1 MADDKNGIDFNPV
14 FNTDVANE
22 LNDRKSAAS
31 GVTRDDFFRYW
42 NYKKYC
48 YVNIS
53 ITPNVS
59 GTAII
64 PTTQLV
70 IGDNTAPVGK
80 FITPTK
86 GGLDM
91 YTSEGGSGNGSR
103 KPKPVL
109 TSVKILNQGGQDY
122 TEAAIYEIEASF
134 KVYTLDDLEEVEKT
148 FFIIGAEMV
157 VNFGWG
163 LHPKDKKGITKDTI
177 KSNIYNFSFSI
188 ENDGSYNCNV
198 KAISAAAL
206 FSKSMGGVVKA
217 APESEGDTS
226 FPDTKTDIISQL
238 IREYKNTFGIDDDGD
253 PSDSDAG
260 DGQILKKQS
269 KGDNTNGVKLDL
281 YTANIEDGTPWYNIF
296 SGDSVYFSYIRLG
309 SLIEYLNKYFE
320 SELDKSIKFTFA
332 PAIAGGYPNIKG
344 FASADPGKFVLDGDM
359 ARYNDAGGS
368 LDWSGILKYE
378 SPNRLENIIISLE
391 LIQKFYNELSTDN
404 DSSATISPKVT
415 NLLNKIFNEIDV
427 NTGGL
432 ITPKLLPAEL
442 NPSSIDST
450 TSQEMYII
458 NRKTVTDNEAYKKPY
473 PFSVIGENSIVRS
486 VSLESDYDSD
496 LLVLASTQ
504 AIQEGTSNTSQLEV
518 LYPENVALKNAI
530 TKANKEDKNKVT
542 TDTLTTQKLAFG
554 KDGYT
559 SDRISAYRQ
568 SMQTYINKNF
578 KTDASLSTLGY
589 SELPLMLKLGVTIDG
604 VAGIT
609 FLSPITIDRLPKR
622 YNDNANVSFS
632 VTAVEHTFDGQGDWE
647 TRLETVMRLK

>member
-1 MADDKNGIDFNPV
+1 MAENTIDFNPI
-14 FNTDVANE
+14 FNIDVANE
-22 LNDRKSAAS
+22 LNDRTSAAS

-53 ITPNVS
+53 IKANVS
-59 GTAII
+59 GTAIV
-64 PTTQLV
+64 PTTSLV

-80 FITPTK
+80 FTTPTK

-109 TSVKILNQGGQDY
+109 TSVKILNQGSEDY

-163 LHPKDKKGITKDTI
+163 LHPKNKKGITNDSI
-177 KSNIYNFSFSI
+177 SSNIYNFSFSI
-188 ENDGSYNCNV
+188 DSDGSYNCNV
-198 KAISAAAL
+198 KAISGAAL
-206 FSKSMGGVVKA
+206 FSKSMGGVVQA
-217 APESEGDTS
+217 APEAEGDTS
-226 FPDTKTDIISQL
+226 VPDTKTDIISQL
-238 IREYKNTFGIDDDGD
+238 IREYKNTFGISEDGD
-253 PSDSDAG
+253 PSDGDAK
-260 DGQILKKQS
+260 DGKILKMQS

-281 YTANIEDGTPWYNIF
+281 YTGNIEDGTPWYNIF
-296 SGDSVYFSYIRLG
+296 EGDSVYFSYIRLG

-332 PAIAGGYPNIKG
+332 PNAAGGYPNITG

-368 LDWSGILKYE
+368 LDWSGILKYDP
-378 SPNRLENIIISLE
+378 PNRLENIIISIE
-391 LIQKFYNELSTDN
+391 LLQKFYNELSTNN
-404 DSSATISPKVT
+404 DSSATMSPKVT

-442 NPSSIDST
+442 NPSAIDSKVT
-450 TSQEMYII
+450 QEMYII
-458 NRKTVTDNEAYKKPY
+458 NRKTVTDNAPYKPPY
-473 PFSVIGENSIVRS
+473 KFSVIGETSIVRS
-486 VSLESDYDSD
+486 VSLESDYTSD
-496 LLVLASTQ
+496 LLILASKQ
-504 AIQEGTSNTSQLEV
+504 AIQEGTSNTSQLQV
-518 LYPENVALKNAI
+518 AYPENAALNATI
-530 TKANKEDKNKVT
+530 KKATENEDQTKKVT
-542 TDTLTTQKLAFG
+542 PDTLTTQKLAFG

-559 SDRISAYRQ
+559 SDKISAYRQ

-578 KTDASLSTLGY
+578 KTDALLSKAGY

-604 VAGIT
+604 IAGIT

-622 YNDNANVSFS
+622 FNDNENLSFG

>member
-1 MADDKNGIDFNPV
+1 MAENTIDFNPI

-22 LNDRKSAAS
+22 LNDRTSAAS

-53 ITPNVS
+53 IKANVS
-59 GTAII
+59 GTAIV
-64 PTTQLV
+64 PTTSLV

-80 FITPTK
+80 FRTPTK

-91 YTSEGGSGNGSR
+91 YTDEGGSR

-134 KVYTLDDLEEVEKT
+134 KVYTLNDLEEVEKT

-177 KSNIYNFSFSI
+177 TSNIYNFSFSI

-206 FSKSMGGVVKA
+206 FSKSMGGVVTA
-217 APESEGDTS
+217 APESDADTS
-226 FPDTKTDIISQL
+226 VPDTKTDIISQL
-238 IREYKNTFGIDDDGD
+238 IREYKNTFGISDDGD
-253 PSDSDAG
+253 ASDGDAG
-260 DGQILKKQS
+260 DGQILKMQS
-269 KGDNTNGVKLDL
+269 KGVNTNGVKLDL
-281 YTANIEDGTPWYNIF
+281 YTGNIEDGTPWYNIF

-320 SELDKSIKFTFA
+320 SKLDKSIKFTFA
-332 PAIAGGYPNIKG
+332 PNAAGGYPNITG

-359 ARYNDAGGS
+359 AKYNDDGPK
-368 LDWSGILKYE
+368 LDWSGILKYDP
-378 SPNRLENIIISLE
+378 PNRLENIIISIE
-391 LIQKFYNELSTDN
+391 MIQKFYNELSTDN

-442 NPSSIDST
+442 NPSAIDSKVT
-450 TSQEMYII
+450 QEMYII
-458 NRKTVTDNEAYKKPY
+458 NRKTVTDNGAYKPPY
-473 PFSVIGENSIVRS
+473 KFSVIGETSIVRS

-518 LYPENVALKNAI
+518 LYPENIALKNAI
-530 TKANKEDKNKVT
+530 KKATENEDPKKKVT
-542 TDTLTTQKLAFG
+542 PKTLTTQKLAFG

-578 KTDASLSTLGY
+578 KTDATLSTLGY

-604 VAGIT
+604 IAGIT

>member
-1 MADDKNGIDFNPV
+1 MANTLDFNPEFPPKV
-14 FNTDVANE
+14 KTELEKREAAAN
-22 LNDRKSAAS
+22 
-31 GVTRDDFFRYW
+31 GVNRDDFFKYW

-53 ITPNVS
+53 ITANVS

-64 PTTQLV
+64 PTTSLV
-70 IGDNTAPVGK
+70 IGDNAASVGK
-80 FITPTK
+80 FTTPTK

-91 YTSEGGSGNGSR
+91 YTSEGGSR

-109 TSVKILNQGGQDY
+109 TSVKILNQGSEDY

-148 FFIIGAEMV
+148 FFIIGAEMK
-157 VNFGWG
+157 VNFGWAV
-163 LHPKDKKGITKDTI
+163 HPNAQSGVTNDSIT
-177 KSNIYNFSFSI
+177 SNIYNFSFSI
-188 ENDGSYNCNV
+188 DSDGSYNCNV
-198 KAISAAAL
+198 KAISGAAL
-206 FSKSMGGVVKA
+206 FSKSMGGVVQA
-217 APESEGDTS
+217 APEAEGDTS
-226 FPDTKTDIISQL
+226 VPDTKTDIISQL

-253 PSDSDAG
+253 PSDSDAK
-260 DGQILKKQS
+260 DGKILQKQS
-269 KGDNTNGVKLDL
+269 KGDDTYGVKLDL
-281 YTANIEDGTPWYNIF
+281 YTSNIEDGTPWYNILEN
-296 SGDSVYFSYIRLG
+296 DSVYFSYIRLG

-332 PAIAGGYPNIKG
+332 PNAAGGYPNITG

-359 ARYNDAGGS
+359 ARYNDVGGK

-378 SPNRLENIIISLE
+378 VTNRLENIIISIE
-391 LIQKFYNELSTDN
+391 LLQKFYNELSTNN
-404 DSSATISPKVT
+404 DSSATMSPKVT

-442 NPSSIDST
+442 NPSAIDSKVT
-450 TSQEMYII
+450 QEMYII
-458 NRKTVTDNEAYKKPY
+458 NRKAVTDNMPYKKPY
-473 PFSVIGENSIVRS
+473 KFSVIGETSIVRS

-496 LLVLASTQ
+496 LLILASTQ
-504 AIQEGTSNTSQLEV
+504 AIQEGTSNTSQLQV
-518 LYPENVALKNAI
+518 MYPENEGLQKAI
-530 TKANKEDKNKVT
+530 LEATENEDPKNKVT

-559 SDRISAYRQ
+559 PDRISAYRQ

-578 KTDASLSTLGY
+578 KTDALLSKAGY

-604 VAGIT
+604 IAGIT

-622 YNDNANVSFS
+622 FNDNENLSFG

-647 TRLETVMRLK
+647 TRLETVIRLK